1 VSAAVEAG
9 SAVGP
14 RSALGLLRQR
24 RTDNRLRWAAA
35 VSLTLHAAVLG
46 AVLIGADRAGRGVRD
61 VDDAHPMVELVMVEQ
76 KGAGKPVNAG
86 PPPSDRTAPDHAM
99 PEEASKAA
107 PSVPSPP
114 APAVPPSVPP
124 PEVQSPSP
132 AAEVPSLSAPAA
144 EATPSPP
151 PVPPPPA
158 TSTEAELLPPPPPP
172 APPAPPLPSPPA
184 PPRPA
189 VPPRQQAPVE
199 APVRQAMQRPPS
211 PAAPAP
217 PSPAAPA
224 PAPASPTPP
233 APTADA
239 VPRINLGGTDS
250 LTNALAQGDEIIP
263 AGPDPKVHNRDPV
276 YPFEAVRRGQQG
288 LVILLIHVSPEGLPV
303 EVDIASSSGFSLLD
317 RAARDAVNTWRFVP
331 AVRDGQPIPSTMS
344 LRIHFAL
351 D

>member
-1 VSAAVEAG
+1 
-9 SAVGP
+9 
-14 RSALGLLRQR
+14 LRQR
-24 RTDNRLRWAAA
+24 RADNTLRWAAVA
-35 VSLTLHAAVLG
+35 SLALHGGVLV
-46 AVLIGADRAGRGVRD
+46 ALLIGANRAGRGVREAP
-61 VDDAHPMVELVMVEQ
+61 DANPMVELVMVEQ
-76 KGAGKPVNAG
+76 KGAGKPADQA
-86 PPPSDRTAPDHAM
+86 PPPFDRTAPDQAT
-99 PEEASKAA
+99 PEQASEAA

-114 APAVPPSVPP
+114 APAVPPSVPAP
-124 PEVQSPSP
+124 DVKSPAP

-158 TSTEAELLPPPPPP
+158 TSTEAELLPPPPS
-172 APPAPPLPSPPA
+172 APPPSAPPLPSPPV

-189 VPPRQQAPVE
+189 APPQAPVE
-199 APVRQAMQRPPS
+199 APLRQAMQRPPN
-211 PAAPAP
+211 
-217 PSPAAPA
+217 PAAPA

-233 APTADA
+233 APTAEQ